1 MSVQFVKSSV
11 SAYGMAPC
19 DEGRALRLVELCGR
33 TAYKSEEKITEDSA
47 KKFVLMLKSHGH
59 LSVLEHSNI
68 VLKVE
73 KDPAAQIPGGP
84 EPITF
89 ADIVNALPDRMGFH
103 RIFPVDSGSGFL
115 MAGNFR
121 AWMET
126 LDGLK
131 RLEHAHGFLLQSLN
145 RFFPALFPADGQAE
159 AIPSRASLV
168 GEEEQLELLKTDPY
182 FDLPVFVFRFVCDR
196 GITHEV
202 VRHRVF
208 SFWPASGYYGS
219 GTGLWPF
226 LLAYCQRRIHA
237 CQPLRKPL
245 QRARTRRVVRGIHPR
260 NLGELEVAYHKSKE
274 LQEISWQE
282 KETFTYVDF
291 LADFRGTFHDI
302 RNDTR
307 FGNCL
312 DANSYSTSQ
321 HSARELLEAGSAGV
335 VYPSVRH
342 KVGTCIVCFRPA
354 LVNNVRKGSSISITF
369 ENALAVPEIREL

>member
-1 MSVQFVKSSV
+1 MGLANLADDRSSLQRQVLGEERAMSVQFVKSSV
-11 SAYGMAPC
+11 TAYGLAPC
-19 DEGRALRLVELCGR
+19 DENRALRLVELCGR

-47 KKFVLMLKSHGH
+47 KKFVLMLKEHVH

-84 EPITF
+84 DPITF
-89 ADIVNALPDRMGFH
+89 ADIVNALPDRLGFH

-126 LDGLK
+126 LDCLK
-131 RLEHAHGFLLQSLN
+131 RLEYAHGFLLRSLN

-159 AIPSRASLV
+159 AIPSRALLV

-208 SFWPASGYYGS
+208 SFTQESTRYVNYENKGMVLILPEELYDSFDAAKGELAPDNHLADEWLRRAGILFHWYREDLARGLRPEIARDILPNLLKSEIFVSGRWS
-219 GTGLWPF
+219 GWQHF
-226 LLAYCQRRIHA
+226 ILLRDSSQA
-237 CQPLRKPL
+237 
-245 QRARTRRVVRGIHPR
+245 HPR
-260 NLGELEVAYHKSKE
+260 
-274 LQEISWQE
+274 IR
-282 KETFTYVDF
+282 F
-291 LADFRGTFHDI
+291 LA
-302 RNDTR
+302 
-307 FGNCL
+307 
-312 DANSYSTSQ
+312 
-321 HSARELLEAGSAGV
+321 RE
-335 VYPSVRH
+335 VRRY
-342 KVGTCIVCFRPA
+342 FA
-354 LVNNVRKGSSISITF
+354 
-369 ENALAVPEIREL
+369 ELGIEC